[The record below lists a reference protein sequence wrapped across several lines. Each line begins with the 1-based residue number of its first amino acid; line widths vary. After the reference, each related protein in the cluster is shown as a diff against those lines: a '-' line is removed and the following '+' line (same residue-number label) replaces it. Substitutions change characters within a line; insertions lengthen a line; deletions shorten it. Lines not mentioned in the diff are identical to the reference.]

1 MCEGAKYG
9 TRVDRCSDARPTVA
23 DMDLF
28 SLPRLGVVVPPE
40 NPTTEPEFSHL
51 LGAGMNVYA
60 SRFPVTPGVGLRAML
75 ESYNEVLPELL
86 GSFGALRLDATVVAC
101 SASHYLLEPE
111 GDRAFCDELSE
122 RAGSPVRS
130 STQAILA
137 ACEALGV
144 SRLTLVSPYQPWLT
158 DISRAFWERAGLT
171 VDGVV
176 LVPAEAAATPGG
188 EARYDPYEVT
198 TGMILRRMR
207 EEELPSDTAL
217 LFTGTGMG
225 TLAAL
230 DELAGWEP
238 RRTLLTSNLAS
249 AWWARRAV
257 GEKGEAHHPLLR
269 RLEGTAV

>member
-1 MCEGAKYG
+1 MGSASYGA
-9 TRVDRCSDARPTVA
+9 C
-23 DMDLF
+23 MDLF

-40 NPTTEPEFSHL
+40 NPTAEPEFNQL

-60 SRFPVTPGVGLRAML
+60 ARFPVTPGAGLRAML
-75 ESYNEVLPELL
+75 ETYNEVLPDLL

-111 GDRAFCDELSE
+111 GDRAFCEELSE
-122 RAGSPVRS
+122 RAGSPVHS

-137 ACEALGV
+137 VCEALGV
-144 SRLTLVSPYQPWLT
+144 DRLTLVSPYEPWLT
-158 DISRAFWERAGLT
+158 DTSRAFWERAGLT

-176 LVPAEAAATPGG
+176 LVPAEEAATPGG
-188 EARYDPYEVT
+188 QERFDPYAVT
-198 TGMILRRMR
+198 TAAILRRIR
-207 EEELPSDTAL
+207 ERELPADTAL

-230 DELAGWEP
+230 TELARQDP
-238 RRTLLTSNLAS
+238 HRPLLTSNLAS

-257 GEKGEAHHPLLR
+257 GVSGGAHHPLLR
-269 RLEGTAV
+269 RLEGAAA

>member
-1 MCEGAKYG
+1 
-9 TRVDRCSDARPTVA
+9 
-23 DMDLF
+23 MDLF

-40 NPTTEPEFSHL
+40 NPTAEPEFNHL
-51 LGAGMNVYA
+51 LGAGMNVYT
-60 SRFPVTPGVGLRAML
+60 SRFPVTPGAGLRAML
-75 ESYNEVLPELL
+75 ETYNEVLPELL

-101 SASHYLLEPE
+101 SASHYLLEPH
-111 GDRAFCDELSE
+111 GRPGLLRRAV
-122 RAGSPVRS
+122 RARRPPVQS

-144 SRLTLVSPYQPWLT
+144 TRLTLVSPYEPWLT
-158 DISRAFWERAGLT
+158 DTSRAFWERAGLT

-176 LVPAEAAATPGG
+176 LVPAEEAANPGRD
-188 EARYDPYEVT
+188 AHFDPYEVT
-198 TGMILRRMR
+198 TGAILRRIR
-207 EEELPSDTAL
+207 ERELPPDTAL

-230 DELAGWEP
+230 EELARREP
-238 RRTLLTSNLAS
+238 HRTLLTSNLAS

-269 RLEGTAV
+269 RLEGAAV